1 MGGGVKRTMLSVNKD
16 RIPLLRRALNVAGMY
31 GDPGII
37 EKTKLKAQTVGRI
50 MDGTAVS
57 DGFVFRLLRALLAL
71 PSEGELSEEE
81 QRKLNDALERYDIKP
96 PPAAPPRAPR
106 AGRAAPV
113 RPTGQALACMVVVL
127 KFVHL
132 RDRRKGRPAYTRSV
146 ARLGGQAV
154 EVYSEYFTV
163 RTLYFRNA
171 PDTLELQASRA
182 FGTVDMQPVLP
193 PALALLGDEAEDYHV
208 SHEEPKP
215 GPLSQVAVTILN
227 GIQADGDFP
236 GNEAMGALV
245 PEPCDRVVLVV
256 DMLSVPVAPGRDLH
270 AAPPTAW
277 HRQPVGQTHKDT
289 QLGCTESVAGVFVI
303 DTAEPFGEP
312 DAAGAWPGGRPLRA
326 RDQVIIR
333 LALDWDALAG

>member
-1 MGGGVKRTMLSVNKD
+1 MLRVKEDQILS
-16 RIPLLRRALNVAGMY
+16 LRRALNVAGMY

-37 EKTKLKAQTVGRI
+37 GKTKMSAQTVGRI
-50 MDGTAVS
+50 MDGTAVRPQ
-57 DGFVFRLLRALLAL
+57 FMFRLLRALLAL
-71 PSEGELSEEE
+71 PDGDLSEEE
-81 QRKLNDALERYDIKP
+81 KDKLKDALERYCQE
-96 PPAAPPRAPR
+96 PPAAAPRAPR

-113 RPTGQALACMVVVL
+113 RPAGQALACMVVVL

-163 RTLYFRNA
+163 RTLYFRDA
-171 PDTLELQASRA
+171 PDTLELQASRNA
-182 FGTVDMQPVLP
+182 GVIDLLPVLP
-193 PALALLGDEAEDYHV
+193 PSLALSGDAG
-208 SHEEPKP
+208 EPHQVEHMETAP

-227 GIQADGDFP
+227 GIQADGDFS

-245 PEPCDRVVLVV
+245 PEKCDRVVLVV
-256 DMLSVPVAPGRDLH
+256 DMLSVPVAPGGSLH

-289 QLGCTESVAGVFVI
+289 QLGCAESNAGVFVI

-312 DAAGAWPGGRPLRA
+312 DAPGAWPGGRALRA
-326 RDQVIIR
+326 RDQVVIR
-333 LALDWDALAG
+333 LALNWDALAG

>member
-1 MGGGVKRTMLSVNKD
+1 MGEYCDPVTEPDDAEREATTMPAGTKNK
-16 RIPLLRRALNVAGMY
+16 NAG
-31 GDPGII
+31 
-37 EKTKLKAQTVGRI
+37 
-50 MDGTAVS
+50 
-57 DGFVFRLLRALLAL
+57 
-71 PSEGELSEEE
+71 
-81 QRKLNDALERYDIKP
+81 
-96 PPAAPPRAPR
+96 
-106 AGRAAPV
+106 
-113 RPTGQALACMVVVL
+113 LACMVVVL

-171 PDTLELQASRA
+171 PDTLKLQASRA

-208 SHEEPKP
+208 SHKAPQP

-236 GNEAMGALV
+236 GNAAMGALV

-256 DMLSVPVAPGRDLH
+256 DMLSIPVAPGGSLH
-270 AAPPTAW
+270 ASKPTAW
-277 HRQPVGQTHKDT
+277 HRLPVGQTHKET
-289 QLGCTESVAGVFVI
+289 QLGCAESVAGVFVI

-312 DAAGAWPGGRPLRA
+312 DTAGAWPGGRPLLA
-326 RDQVIIR
+326 KDQVIIR
-333 LALDWDALAG
+333 LALNWDALA